1 MPGKKEA
8 WVELRVGPTTYMANR
23 HARFYGLMTTTAE
36 APYAQSTRELNVS
49 AGSGEAFEDGQT
61 IPERPAAEVFET
73 DSGLTRAIDEFAT
86 FEIERLERLS
96 RLCQESHAS
105 LVTDEPIDW
114 SILNLL
120 ISTDQ
125 SAKKIQQE
133 HVPNF
138 CFNLTS
144 ELPFLRAVSL
154 DNLLNLREDLGDDF
168 LRFRGTVIEMGRRR
182 SGDDPDLW
190 RREAQRWVH
199 EEVDPA
205 VAALAQRIRRAAE
218 RHANTVLG
226 SLVAV
231 IVTGMIAWVSH
242 SAPILMGAPPA
253 LWPLLK
259 SEGEYQAEFDDPM
272 FFLLQVRETTDNG
285 QSTPG

>member
-1 MPGKKEA
+1 MG
-8 WVELRVGPTTYMANR
+8 RV
-23 HARFYGLMTTTAE
+23 AR
-36 APYAQSTRELNVS
+36 
-49 AGSGEAFEDGQT
+49 
-61 IPERPAAEVFET
+61 
-73 DSGLTRAIDEFAT
+73 
-86 FEIERLERLS
+86 
-96 RLCQESHAS
+96 
-105 LVTDEPIDW
+105 
-114 SILNLL
+114 
-120 ISTDQ
+120 
-125 SAKKIQQE
+125 IQQE

-242 SAPILMGAPPA
+242 SAPILMGALPA